1 MQGSNARSP
10 DAQPLAGHPVE
21 VKGDV
26 ARGQMN
32 FTAGG
37 YVRAGCITVA
47 IFAIC
52 ALLPAQSTARDSGKE
67 ESLKKFLRGYVS
79 NSRVAD
85 DRTTRYAAA
94 FVDLKEDGTEEAIV
108 YLMGPLWCGSGGCS
122 CLVLLPAGES
132 YKVVTKTT
140 ITQPPI
146 RLLSTKTNGWHD
158 LGVWVKGGPHPGFEA
173 KLKFNGKKYPSNP
186 SVPPAQRL
194 QKGVEGRVVIAGD
207 AKGKPLYGE

>member
-1 MQGSNARSP
+1 MWARRRC
-10 DAQPLAGHPVE
+10 AGADEFHSGRVCE
-21 VKGDV
+21 SWLH
-26 ARGQMN
+26 
-32 FTAGG
+32 
-37 YVRAGCITVA
+37 YGCH
-47 IFAIC
+47 FC
-52 ALLPAQSTARDSGKE
+52 ALLPAQSTAGDSGKE

-140 ITQPPI
+140 ITQ
-146 RLLSTKTNGWHD
+146 
-158 LGVWVKGGPHPGFEA
+158 
-173 KLKFNGKKYPSNP
+173 
-186 SVPPAQRL
+186 
-194 QKGVEGRVVIAGD
+194 
-207 AKGKPLYGE
+207 